1 MTTHSP
7 IIVIF
12 LGPPGAGKGTQAEML
27 VERLNIT
34 HVSTGGLFR
43 QAIEEGTPAGTEVR
57 EYVESGRLVPDHLV
71 MQLVEGLVAG
81 QKGRGICFDGFPR
94 TLAQAEALDR
104 VLAGHSAGVDVALVL
119 DLPDEVAL
127 SRLMSRGRDDDDYAT
142 ARYRLE
148 VYQTTTAPLIRYYR
162 ERGLLAR
169 VDGNSDIDSV
179 ARRID
184 DALKALAA

>member
-1 MTTHSP
+1 M
-7 IIVIF
+7 VF

-27 VERLNIT
+27 VERLKIT

-43 QAIEEGTPAGTEVR
+43 QAIEEGTPAGAEVR
-57 EYVESGRLVPDHLV
+57 EYVDSGRLVPDHLV

-81 QKGRGICFDGFPR
+81 QEGRGICFDGFPR
-94 TLAQAEALDR
+94 TLAQAEALDC
-104 VLAGHSAGVDVALVL
+104 VLTGHSAGVDVVLAL

-127 SRLMSRGRDDDDYAT
+127 NRLMSRGREDDDYAT

-148 VYQTTTAPLIRYYR
+148 VYQTTTAPLIRYYT
-162 ERGLLAR
+162 ERGLMAR
-169 VDGNSDIDSV
+169 VDGNADIDTV